1 MDERQFSPNEARDDV
16 SGSDDASS
24 VAKPSLKISC
34 RLNGPLHFEGSLI
47 IENEQGEPLFR
58 GDDAWLCRCGGS
70 KNKPFCDGS
79 HKTIGFRTSD
89 REGFPPSRSKS

>member
-1 MDERQFSPNEARDDV
+1 MDEHQFPPDEARDDANT
-16 SGSDDASS
+16 SGEASGT
-24 VAKPSLKISC
+24 AKPRLKISC
-34 RLNGPLHFEGSLI
+34 RLNGPLHFEGNLS
-47 IENEQGEPLFR
+47 IENEQGESLFR
-58 GDDAWLCRCGGS
+58 SDDAWLCRCGHS